1 MCLKRILE
9 IPEERSVWEAPE
21 AIRKAMI
28 RGTTVTTGLPIILL
42 SANIRTRLLRMEL
55 E

>member
-1 MCLKRILE
+1 MLETLACLKRILE

-28 RGTTVTTGLPIILL
+28 RGTTRLSIILL
-42 SANIRTRLLRMEL
+42 SANIRMEL
-55 E
+55 K